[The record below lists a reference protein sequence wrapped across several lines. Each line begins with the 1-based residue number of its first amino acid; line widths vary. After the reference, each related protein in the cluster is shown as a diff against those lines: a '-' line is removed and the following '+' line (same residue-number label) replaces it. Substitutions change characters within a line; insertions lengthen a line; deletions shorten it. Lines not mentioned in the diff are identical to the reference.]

1 VPTLVVSALST
12 FDNKGLKKAKKEVSA
27 FDKQIKSFAKV
38 FATAFSVTALSKYSK
53 AAVKAFM
60 ADEKAAKSLE
70 QQLKN
75 TGYQFSAPGVEL
87 YIANLQK
94 STGVL
99 DDELRPAF
107 QRLLT
112 VTGSITKSQDAL
124 STALNVSAATGR
136 SLGEVTTAL
145 SRGFAGNTTG
155 LSRLGAGLSKTLLKT
170 GDMNKIMEELN
181 TKFAGQA
188 AARLDTYAGKM
199 DLLKVASANASETI
213 GKSLLDALAALG
225 DDNSIEGLSKNME
238 DFGTATAEV
247 ITGLGIVAERLKKLT
262 NIPGIGNIFDVKNI
276 PVLGG
281 YIGGLQQLGKN
292 AMPQQDRG
300 GQERT
305 AGRVNAQ
312 QVRIED
318 KLSKAKAL
326 ELSTLLKKNAIENKN
341 VEELRKKF
349 DLERIGINAALN
361 SATDEETKLRLKSQL
376 AILDN
381 NDALAKKLLAELEAA
396 EALKKLADQA
406 RLAGMTLEEFAI
418 KQVRTL
424 NAKIDD
430 YVTNMVLDL
439 VRDLNARISAL
450 LAKFNFTSPSGGG
463 GGGGGGGD
471 DGSDIIYTPAVQK
484 LAIESTKILNNK
496 IQDYL
501 SNFPGFGVQ
510 KSSNQQS
517 MDIRVTV
524 DTTGSGDKLSQAIAE
539 SIQIATRNG
548 YSTVPAGQGF

>member
-99 DDELRPAF
+99 DDDLRPAF

-281 YIGGLQQLGKN
+281 YIGGLQQLGRN

-312 QVRIED
+312 QVRIEE

-361 SATDEETKLRLKSQL
+361 NATDEETKLRLKSQL

-381 NDALAKKLLAELEAA
+381 NEALAKKYLMELEAT
-396 EALKKLADQA
+396 EALRRLAEQA
-406 RLAGMTLEEFAI
+406 KLAGMSLEDFSIFKVKTLSNKIDTFIEDFAI
-418 KQVRTL
+418 SAIRE
-424 NAKIDD
+424 
-430 YVTNMVLDL
+430 
-439 VRDLNARISAL
+439 LNARIAATM
-450 LAKFNFTSPSGGG
+450 AKINVAMPSMPA
-463 GGGGGGGD
+463 
-471 DGSDIIYTPAVQK
+471 TPAPSSPLASYTVPQ
-484 LAIESTKILNNK
+484 AIEKVQETNSR
-496 IQDYL
+496 IQDFL
-501 SNFPGFGVQ
+501 SGFPGFSTQ
-510 KSSNQQS
+510 RSSTQAP
-517 MDIRVTV
+517 MDIRLTI
-524 DTTGSGDKLSQAIAE
+524 DGGSDKLSQAIAE
-539 SIQIATRNG
+539 SIQVATRSG
-548 YSTVPAGQGF
+548 YSTVPAGFIV